1 MLLGTDG
8 FASPHEGVP
17 EGSELEADLELIT
30 IRKARPLA
38 TQLMRDIAV
47 SIRPFSIQFSPQ
59 IAVLPVQCCDVTRS
73 VKVAF

>member
-1 MLLGTDG
+1 MLLCADG

-38 TQLMRDIAV
+38 TQPMRDIAASV
-47 SIRPFSIQFSPQ
+47 PFP
-59 IAVLPVQCCDVTRS
+59 
-73 VKVAF
+73 